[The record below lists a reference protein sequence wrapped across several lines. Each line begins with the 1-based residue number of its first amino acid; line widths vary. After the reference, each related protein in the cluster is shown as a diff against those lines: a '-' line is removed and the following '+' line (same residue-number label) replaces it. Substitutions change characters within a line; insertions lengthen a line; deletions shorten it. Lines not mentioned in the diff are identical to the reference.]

1 MPLNLAD
8 LTLEADRIAGEVA
21 ISFQDDYF
29 EKIRGIKIMIS
40 SLSLLVEQ
48 MQSLHMVLVQSDIQT
63 L

>member
-1 MPLNLAD
+1 
-8 LTLEADRIAGEVA
+8 VA

-29 EKIRGIKIMIS
+29 EKLRGLIMIS

-48 MQSLHMVLVQSDIQT
+48 IQQLQMVLVQSDIQS

>member
-8 LTLEADRIAGEVA
+8 LSWEANRIAGEVA

-29 EKIRGIKIMIS
+29 EKLRGLIMIS

-48 MQSLHMVLVQSDIQT
+48 IQQLQMVLVQSDIQT